1 MQGFYPVHINN
12 LSRAADIHIYGEKI
26 LSVKKI
32 IPIEFGIFYLPIE
45 KICNI
50 FNGKFLAVKVLHP
63 QIANVSAT
71 RHILK
76 KFNLRASKRLGQN
89 FLIDSGVV
97 QKIVEAAEI
106 SEGEDILEIGP
117 GIGTL
122 TQGLLESGA
131 NVTAVELDKKLPT
144 VLAETLAGY
153 ENFNLI
159 QGDILKINLSE
170 LMPKNF
176 KVVANLPYYIT
187 TQILLALLEKKLPI
201 TKIVTMVQREVAER
215 MTAKPNS
222 KIYGALSVAVQ
233 FRADT
238 KIAFD
243 VSPEKFLPRPEITS
257 SVVVCDIRNFPV
269 KVTDENFFIKVVR
282 AGFGQRRKTIL
293 NSLIG
298 GGFSREAVLKSLDNS
313 EINFERRAET
323 LSIEEFIKLAE
334 NLKR

>member
-1 MQGFYPVHINN
+1 M
-12 LSRAADIHIYGEKI
+12 
-26 LSVKKI
+26 
-32 IPIEFGIFYLPIE
+32 
-45 KICNI
+45 
-50 FNGKFLAVKVLHP
+50 LHP

-89 FLIDSGVV
+89 FLIDFGVV
-97 QKIVEAAEI
+97 QKIVESAEI
-106 SEGEDILEIGP
+106 LPGEEILEIGP

-131 NVTAVELDKKLPT
+131 KVTAVELDKKLPA
-144 VLAETLAGY
+144 VLAETLEGY
-153 ENFNLI
+153 ENFKLV
-159 QGDILKINLSE
+159 QGDILKINLAE
-170 LMPKNF
+170 LMPGKF

-215 MTAKPNS
+215 MTAMPGS

-238 KIAFD
+238 KIAFN

-257 SVVVCDIRNFPV
+257 SVVVCDIRDYPE
-269 KVTDENFFIKVVR
+269 KVSDEEFFIKVVR
-282 AGFGQRRKTIL
+282 AGFNQRRKTIL

-298 GGFSREAVLKSLDNS
+298 AGFNREVILKSLDNA

-323 LSIEEFIKLAE
+323 LSIEEFIRLAE